1 MSIRNARWI
10 AVSAALVAAAVP
22 GFSQIYSGQYAVILR
37 DTPVAQ
43 RFGSREAMSA
53 PAADAYRRQIVSA
66 QDAVRHEMD
75 ARKIPVVAT
84 VDTVLN
90 AMFVAATADRVAEMK
105 QIPGVLEVVPLRK
118 VKALLNRATQI
129 MNAPAAWAA
138 LGGQG
143 SAGAG
148 MKVAVLDFGIDQTHP
163 AFQDPSLTMPAG
175 FPKCTDGHPEDCAFT
190 TNKVI
195 VARSYVRLI
204 APGSNPSNPAADS
217 RPDDFSPRDHEGHG
231 TAIASVIAGNNA
243 TGSVTITGMAPKAYL
258 GSYKIFGSPG
268 VNEAPPESV
277 IIKAADDAV
286 KDGMDVISLSAG
298 FSGPQTGPLDT
309 GAACGLAA
317 GVPCDLL
324 ATAFENDVKAG
335 VVVVVAAGN
344 DNYFIC
350 NTYPCFNSITSPAT
364 APSVI
369 AVGATTNS
377 HYFLPT
383 VTVAGAP
390 SNLQNIAAQPGDD
403 PTSPVG
409 AYTYPVRDVTT
420 LGDNG
425 LACSALPASTL
436 FGTIALIQRGT
447 CSFATKV
454 DNAWDAGASGVII
467 ISTPGAPTTDRPLG
481 LDNNGIPVAMLTQAD
496 GLNLKNYIA
505 ANPAALVTMDPAGT
519 ETDDTINSNFLVFF
533 SSVGPNVGN
542 FAVKPEIVAVG
553 AGFQPSD
560 FFRPEGGLYM
570 AAQTYDP
577 DGGQYS
583 TTRYAAAEGTSFS
596 APLVAGAAALVK
608 QKHPTWTPAQIKSA
622 LVNTAKQDVITDDS
636 GNTVDVEWL
645 GAGKLDAGAAVNTS
659 VAVNP
664 PTVGFGLLTSGT
676 TPAPQQLTVTNLG
689 SSSATLTV
697 AVVPGATSSTGNLNP
712 GITPTVDKS
721 SITLAA
727 GNSTTVTVSLA
738 GTVPGAGAYNGAI
751 TIKGGA
757 SPLTIP
763 YAYYVGGGA
772 ATDYS
777 LMFIG
782 SGGYEAIIGQQ
793 PYDALIPNR
802 PSAIGV
808 RLIDGNGVPVSGA
821 AVTWSVTPRNSVTF
835 KNSSTTTDAYG
846 VAMTDLVVNQASSTV
861 TVSTGGQSTTFS
873 GTGWAQPTISAGGVV
888 NAANN
893 TAPIAP
899 GSYVAIYGS
908 NLAQFT
914 DQNYYPI
921 LPLSLDALFGAGVT
935 VSFDAAN
942 GSYPG
947 RMVFISPGQ
956 VNVQVPW
963 ELQGQ
968 TSAQVK
974 VTINDY
980 IFGNVVSATVADATP
995 SFFETSAGIAAAVD
1009 NGTGKVVL
1017 AAAPIK
1023 RGGIVQ
1029 LYMNGLG
1036 ACNNQPNSGEPA
1048 SSDPNKLATTK
1059 ASPTVQIG
1067 GQSAQVF
1074 YSGLAPGFPGLYQ
1087 VTVSVPS
1094 GITVGTAPVTV
1105 TIGGKTATSGL
1116 PVN

>member
-1 MSIRNARWI
+1 MSIRNPRGI
-10 AVSAALVAAAVP
+10 TLFAALFAAAVP
-22 GFSQIYSGQYAVILR
+22 GFSQIYSGQYAVILK
-37 DTPVAQ
+37 DTAVAQ
-43 RFGSREAMSA
+43 RFASREAMSR
-53 PAADAYRRQIVSA
+53 PDADTYRRQIVSA
-66 QDAVRHEMD
+66 QDAVRREMD

-90 AMFVAATADRVAEMK
+90 AMFVAATSDRVAEMK

-118 VKALLNRATQI
+118 VKPLLNRATQI
-129 MNAPAAWAA
+129 VNASAAWAA
-138 LGGQG
+138 LGGVG
-143 SAGAG
+143 SAGQG

-163 AFQDPSLTMPAG
+163 AFQDSSLPMPAG

-195 VARSYVRLI
+195 VARSYVRMI

-243 TGSVTITGMAPKAYL
+243 AGSVTISGMAPKAYL

-277 IIKAADDAV
+277 IIKAADDAA

-317 GVPCDLL
+317 GTPCDLL
-324 ATAFENDVKAG
+324 ATALENEVKAG

-344 DNYFIC
+344 DNYFSC
-350 NTYPCFNSITSPAT
+350 STYPCFNTITSPAT
-364 APSVI
+364 APGVI
-369 AVGATTNS
+369 AVGASTNS

-390 SNLQNIAAQPGDD
+390 SNLQGVAAQPGDD
-403 PTSPVG
+403 PSSPVG

-420 LGDNG
+420 LGNDG
-425 LACSALPASTL
+425 LACSALPAGTL
-436 FGTIALIQRGT
+436 LGTFALIQRGT
-447 CSFATKV
+447 CTFATKV
-454 DNAWDAGASGVII
+454 DNAWDAGAAGVII
-467 ISTPGAPTTDRPLG
+467 YMADGSATVRPLG
-481 LDNNGIPVAMLTQAD
+481 LDNNGIAVVMVSQSD
-496 GLNLKNYIA
+496 GQNLKSYIA
-505 ANPAALVTMDPAGT
+505 SNPAALVTIDPAAI
-519 ETDDTINSNFLVFF
+519 ETDDTANSNFLLYF
-533 SSVGPNVGN
+533 SSVGPNIGD
-542 FAVKPEIVAVG
+542 FAVKPELVAVG
-553 AGFQPSD
+553 GGYQPTD
-560 FFRPEGGLYM
+560 FYRPDGGLYM
-570 AAQTYDP
+570 AAQSYDP
-577 DGGQYS
+577 DGGQFS

-622 LVNTAKQDVITDDS
+622 LVNTTKQDVTVDDS
-636 GNTVDVEWL
+636 GNLVDVEWL
-645 GAGKLDAGAAVNTS
+645 GAGKLDAGAAVGTS
-659 VAVNP
+659 VAVSP
-664 PTVGFGLLTSGT
+664 STVAFGLLTSGT
-676 TPAPQQLTVTNLG
+676 NPAPQQLTITNLG
-689 SSSATLTV
+689 SSSATLAVTV
-697 AVVPGATSSTGNLNP
+697 APGAASSTGNLSP
-712 GITPTVDKS
+712 GINPTVDKS
-721 SITLAA
+721 SIPLAA
-727 GNSTTVTVSLA
+727 GASTTLAVSLS
-738 GTVPGAGAYNGAI
+738 GTTPAAGAYNGAI
-751 TIKGGA
+751 KITGGA

-772 ATDYS
+772 ATNYT
-777 LMFIG
+777 LVTIG

-808 RLIDGNGVPVSGA
+808 RLIDGNGVPVAGA

-835 KNSSTTTDAYG
+835 KNSSTTTDVYG

-861 TVSTGGQSTTFS
+861 TVSAAGQTAQIS
-873 GTGWAQPTISAGGVV
+873 GTGWSQPTISAGGVV

-908 NLAQFT
+908 NLSQYT
-914 DQNYYPI
+914 DSNFHPI
-921 LPLSLDALFGAGVT
+921 LPLSLDAAFGAGVT

-942 GSYPG
+942 GSWPG
-947 RMVFISPGQ
+947 RIVFISPGQ

-980 IFGNVVSATVADATP
+980 IFGNVVTVPVADAAP
-995 SFFETSAGIAAAVD
+995 AFFETSTGIAAAVD

-1017 AAAPIK
+1017 TSAPIK
-1023 RGGIVQ
+1023 RGGVVQ

-1036 ACNNQPNSGEPA
+1036 STSNQPHSGEPA

-1059 ASPTVQIG
+1059 ATPTVQIG
-1067 GQSAQVF
+1067 GQNAQVF
-1074 YSGLAPGFPGLYQ
+1074 YSGLAPGFPGLFQ
-1087 VTVSVPS
+1087 VTVAVPS
-1094 GITVGTAPVTV
+1094 GISTGTAPVSV
-1105 TIGGKTATSGL
+1105 TISGKTATSGL

>member
-1 MSIRNARWI
+1 MSIRTARGI
-10 AVSAALVAAAVP
+10 TLLAGLLAAIP
-22 GFSQIYSGQYAVILR
+22 GSSQTYSGQYAVILK

-43 RFGSREAMSA
+43 RFASREAMSR
-53 PAADAYRRQIVSA
+53 PDADAYRRQIVSL
-66 QDAVRHEMD
+66 QEAVHREMD

-90 AMFVAATADRVAEMK
+90 AMFVAATPDRVAEMK
-105 QIPGVLEVVPLRK
+105 QIPGVLEVVPVRT
-118 VKALLNRATQI
+118 VRALLNRATQI
-129 MNAPAAWAA
+129 VNAPAAWSA

-143 SAGAG
+143 SAGQG
-148 MKVAVLDFGIDQTHP
+148 IKVAVLDFGIDQTHP
-163 AFQDPSLTMPAG
+163 AFQDPSLPMPSG

-190 TNKVI
+190 SNKVI

-204 APGSNPSNPAADS
+204 APGSNPSSPSADS
-217 RPDDFSPRDHEGHG
+217 RPDDYSPRDHEGHG

-268 VNEAPPESV
+268 VNEAPPETV

-286 KDGMDVISLSAG
+286 KDGMDIISLSAG

-317 GVPCDLL
+317 GAPCDLL
-324 ATAFENDVKAG
+324 ATAFENEVKAG
-335 VVVVVAAGN
+335 VTVVVAAGN
-344 DNYFIC
+344 ENYFSC
-350 NTYPCFNSITSPAT
+350 NTFPCFNTITSPAT

-377 HYFLPT
+377 HYFLPN

-390 SNLQNIAAQPGDD
+390 SNLQKIAAQPGDD
-403 PTSPVG
+403 PFSPVG

-425 LACSALPASTL
+425 LACSALPSGTL
-436 FGTIALIQRGT
+436 FGTFALIQRGT

-454 DNAWDAGASGVII
+454 DNAWDAGAAGVII
-467 ISTPGAPTTDRPLG
+467 YMADGTAPVRPLG
-481 LDNNGIPVAMLTQAD
+481 LDNNGIPVVMVSQAD
-496 GLNLKNYIA
+496 GQNLKTYVA
-505 ANPAALVTMDPAGT
+505 SNPAALVTIDPAGT
-519 ETDDTINSNFLVFF
+519 ETDDTLNSNFLVFF
-533 SSVGPNVGN
+533 SSIGPNIGD
-542 FAVKPEIVAVG
+542 FAVKPEIVAPG
-553 AGFQPSD
+553 AGYQPTD
-560 FFRPEGGLYM
+560 FYRPEGGIYM
-570 AAQTYDP
+570 AAQNYDP

-608 QKHPTWTPAQIKSA
+608 QKNPTWTPAQIKSA
-622 LVNTAKQDVITDDS
+622 LVNTAKQDVVTDDS
-636 GNTVDVEWL
+636 GNIVDVEWL
-645 GAGKLDAGAAVNTS
+645 GAGKLDAGAAVNTN
-659 VAVNP
+659 VAVS
-664 PTVGFGLLTSGT
+664 PTTVTFGMLKSGATPSPQTLT
-676 TPAPQQLTVTNLG
+676 LTNLG
-689 SSSATLTV
+689 SSSVTLSV
-697 AVVPGATSSTGNLNP
+697 AVAAGQASATGNLTS
-712 GITPTVDKS
+712 GIIPTVDKS

-727 GNSTTVTVSLA
+727 GANTTLTVSLS
-738 GTVPGAGAYNGAI
+738 GNVPAAGAFNGAI
-751 TIKGGA
+751 KITGGA
-757 SPLTIP
+757 SALTIP

-772 ATDYS
+772 ATDYQ
-777 LMFIG
+777 LMSIG
-782 SGGYEAIIGQQ
+782 SGSYEAIIGQQ

-802 PSAIGV
+802 PTAIGV

-821 AVTWSVTPRNSVTF
+821 AVTWSVSPRNSVTF
-835 KNSSTTTDAYG
+835 KNSAATTDIYG

-861 TVSTGGQSTTFS
+861 TAAVGGQTAQFT
-873 GTGWAQPTISAGGVV
+873 GTGWAQPTIAAGGVV

-908 NLAQFT
+908 NLSEFT
-914 DQNYYPI
+914 DQNFYPI
-921 LPLSLDALFGAGVT
+921 LPLALDALFGAGVT

-942 GSYPG
+942 GSWPG
-947 RMVFISPGQ
+947 RMVFVSPGQ
-956 VNVQVPW
+956 VNVQAPW

-980 IFGNVVSATVADATP
+980 IFGNVVTVAVNDATP
-995 SFFETSAGIAAAVD
+995 SFFETSSGIAAAVD
-1009 NGTGKVVL
+1009 NATGKVVL
-1017 AAAPIK
+1017 ASAPIK

-1059 ASPTVQIG
+1059 ATPTVQIG

-1087 VTVSVPS
+1087 VTVAVPS
-1094 GITVGTAPVTV
+1094 GITVGTAPISV

>member
-1 MSIRNARWI
+1 MSIRNARGT
-10 AVSAALVAAAVP
+10 ALSAAALLAATIP
-22 GFSQIYSGQYAVILR
+22 GFSQVYSGQYAVILN

-43 RFGSREAMSA
+43 RFVSREAMSR
-53 PAADAYRRQIVSA
+53 PEADAYRRQIVSA
-66 QDAVRHEMD
+66 QDAVRRQMD
-75 ARKIPVVAT
+75 ARRIPVVAT

-90 AMFVAATADRVAEMK
+90 AMFVATTADRVAEIK
-105 QIPGVLEVVPLRK
+105 QMPGVLEVVPLRK
-118 VKALLNRATQI
+118 VKPLLNRATQI
-129 MNAPAAWAA
+129 VNAPGAWSA

-143 SAGAG
+143 SAGQG

-163 AFQDPSLTMPAG
+163 AFQDQSLPMPAG

-195 VARSYVRLI
+195 VARSYVRMI
-204 APGSNPSNPAADS
+204 APGSNPANPAADS

-243 TGSVTITGMAPKAYL
+243 NGSVTISGMAPKAYL
-258 GSYKIFGSPG
+258 GSYKVFGSPG

-298 FSGPQTGPLDT
+298 YSGPQTGPLDT

-317 GVPCDLL
+317 GTPCDLL
-324 ATAFENDVKAG
+324 ATAFENEVKAG

-344 DNYFIC
+344 DNYFAC
-350 NTYPCFNSITSPAT
+350 STYPCFNSISSPAT

-390 SNLQNIAAQPGDD
+390 SNLQKIPAQPGDD
-403 PTSPVG
+403 PSSPVG

-420 LGDNG
+420 LGNDG
-425 LACSALPASTL
+425 LACSALPAGTL
-436 FGTIALIQRGT
+436 LGTFALIQRGT
-447 CSFATKV
+447 CTFATKV
-454 DNAWDAGASGVII
+454 DNAWDAGAAGVII
-467 ISTPGAPTTDRPLG
+467 YMADGSATVRPLG
-481 LDNNGIPVAMLTQAD
+481 LDSNSIPVAMVSQAD
-496 GLNLKNYIA
+496 GQNLKSYIA
-505 ANPAALVTMDPAGT
+505 SNPAALVTIDPAST
-519 ETDDTINSNFLVFF
+519 ETDDTVNSNFLVYF
-533 SSVGPNVGN
+533 SSVGPNVGD
-542 FAVKPEIVAVG
+542 FAVKPELVAVG
-553 AGFQPSD
+553 AGFQPTD
-560 FFRPEGGLYM
+560 AYRPEGGIYM
-570 AAQTYDP
+570 AAQSYDP

-583 TTRYAAAEGTSFS
+583 TTRFASAEGTSFS
-596 APLVAGAAALVK
+596 TPLVAGAAALVK

-622 LVNTAKQDVITDDS
+622 LVNTAKQDVTVDDS
-636 GNTVDVEWL
+636 GNLVDVEWL

-659 VAVNP
+659 VALSP
-664 PTVGFGLLTSGT
+664 STVTFGLLTSGAN
-676 TPAPQQLTVTNLG
+676 PAPQQLSVTNLG
-689 SSSATLTV
+689 SSSVTLAV
-697 AVVPGATSSTGNLNP
+697 AVAPGAASSTGNLNP
-712 GITPTVDKS
+712 GINPTVDKS

-727 GNSTTVTVSLA
+727 GASTTLTVSLS
-738 GTVPGAGAYNGAI
+738 GTTPPAGAYNGAI
-751 TIKGGA
+751 KITGGA

-772 ATDYS
+772 ATDYTM
-777 LMFIG
+777 LYIG

-793 PYDALIPNR
+793 PYDPLIPNR
-802 PSAIGV
+802 PASVGV
-808 RLIDGNGVPVSGA
+808 RLIDGNGVPVSG
-821 AVTWSVTPRNSVTF
+821 VPVSWSVSPRNSVTF
-835 KNSSTTTDAYG
+835 KNSSTTTDVYG
-846 VAMTDLVVNQASSTV
+846 VAMTDLVVNSASSTV
-861 TVSTGGQSTTFS
+861 TVSAGGQTAQFS
-873 GTGWAQPTISAGGVV
+873 GTGWSQPAISAGGVV

-908 NLAQFT
+908 NLSLYT
-914 DQNYYPI
+914 DSNYYPI
-921 LPLSLDALFGAGVT
+921 LPLSLDSLFGGGVT

-942 GSYPG
+942 GSWPG
-947 RMVFISPGQ
+947 RIVFISPGQ
-956 VNVQVPW
+956 VNVQAPW

-980 IFGNVVSATVADATP
+980 IFGNVVTATVADATP

-1009 NGTGKVVL
+1009 NTTGKTVL
-1017 AAAPIK
+1017 TSAPIK

-1036 ACNNQPNSGEPA
+1036 PTNNQPNSGEPA

-1059 ASPTVQIG
+1059 NSATVQIG
-1067 GQSAQVF
+1067 GQNATVYF
-1074 YSGLAPGFPGLYQ
+1074 SGLAPGFPGLYQ
-1087 VTVSVPS
+1087 VTAGVPS
-1094 GITVGTAPVTV
+1094 GITVGTAPVIV